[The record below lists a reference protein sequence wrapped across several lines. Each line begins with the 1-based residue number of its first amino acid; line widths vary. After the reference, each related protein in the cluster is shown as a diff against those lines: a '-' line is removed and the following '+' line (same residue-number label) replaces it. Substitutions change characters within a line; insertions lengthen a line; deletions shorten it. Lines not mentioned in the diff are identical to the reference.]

1 MQNRRWTFK
10 KHVVFAFIATM
21 ISAISHYLYQWLVI
35 VLYAVKIFGG
45 SIFGGYEAASIAIIG
60 GADGPT
66 ANYGGLSG
74 IVGNVYSEYI
84 FLFLV
89 MILLF
94 GPTKK
99 VLNNTFKA

>member
-35 VLYAVKIFGG
+35 VLYAAKMVG
-45 SIFGGYEAASIAIIG
+45 SSIYRGNEAASIAMIG
-60 GADGPT
+60 GADGPG
-66 ANYGGLSG
+66 AIYGGLPG
-74 IVGNVYSEYI
+74 ILGNAYSEYM
-84 FLFLV
+84 FLFLI
-89 MILLF
+89 MIFLY